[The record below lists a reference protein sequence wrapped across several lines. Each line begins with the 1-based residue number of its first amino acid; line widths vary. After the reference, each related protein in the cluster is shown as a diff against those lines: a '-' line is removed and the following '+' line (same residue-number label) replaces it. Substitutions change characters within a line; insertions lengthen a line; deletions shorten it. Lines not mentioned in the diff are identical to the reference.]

1 MKPAL
6 SLMVLSLL
14 LGCATFQSRPLSPS
28 KAAAQFEA
36 RTMESEGLRRFIGR
50 NPGEPPSHWPP
61 ESWDLSILTLAAFY
75 YHPDLDVARAGW
87 EIARAGV
94 VTAGG
99 RPNPSASFIPE
110 YRTNLQSSGISP
122 WTLGFVLD
130 VPVETAGKRGYRI
143 ARASS
148 LSEAARMEMAT
159 AAWRVRSRLRASLL
173 SLYGATQREKLLGLR
188 AEAQEETVRL
198 LEKRLKYGDVSQ
210 VDLTQSR
217 IALDRARLAVRAAH
231 GQIAQDRARVAGALG
246 VPPEALEG
254 ISLSFD
260 VFEELPPEI
269 PAEEIR
275 RWALLGRADI
285 LAALARYQAS
295 QSALQLEIARQYPDF
310 RLGPGYAW
318 DQGEN
323 RWTLGLSVS
332 LPVFN
337 RNQGPIAE
345 AEARRKRSEAE
356 FISLQAG
363 ALGSV
368 GRAQAGYAK
377 AKGELH
383 AADAI
388 LSEQREVEQSTLAM
402 FASGEADRLALV
414 GARLE
419 LYAAGL
425 SRLNALIAAQEALGL
440 LEDAV
445 QRPLERS
452 RPLPPVPET
461 NPRAERQNP
470 G

>member
-6 SLMVLSLL
+6 SLLILALL
-14 LGCATFQSRPLSPS
+14 LGCATYQGRPLSPS
-28 KAAAQFEA
+28 EAASRFGA
-36 RTMESEGLRRFIGR
+36 RTMDSEGLREFMGR
-50 NPGEPPSHWPP
+50 NLGEPVSPWPP
-61 ESWDLSILTLAAFY
+61 ESWDLSMLTLAAFY

-87 EIARAGV
+87 KVAQAGV

-99 RPNPSASFIPE
+99 RPNPAASFIPE
-110 YRTNLQSSGISP
+110 YRTNLQTSGISP
-122 WTLGFVLD
+122 WTLGFALD

-143 ARASS
+143 ARAGE
-148 LSEAARMEMAT
+148 LSEAARLEVAA

-173 SLYGATQREKLLGLR
+173 SLYGAARREKLLSQQT
-188 AEAQEETVRL
+188 EAQEETVRL

-217 IALDRARLAVRAAH
+217 IALDRARLALRDAR
-231 GQIAQDRARVAGALG
+231 GQIAEDRARVAEALG
-246 VPPEALEG
+246 VPPEALAE

-260 VFEELPPEI
+260 VFEQLPWEI
-269 PAEEIR
+269 PAKEIR
-275 RWALLGRADI
+275 RWALLGRPDI
-285 LAALARYQAS
+285 LAALARYRAS

-310 RLGPGYAW
+310 HLGPGYAW

-323 RWTLGLSVS
+323 RWTLGLSLS

-363 ALGSV
+363 ALGAL
-368 GRAQAGYAK
+368 GRTLAGYEK
-377 AKGELH
+377 AKSQLE
-383 AADAI
+383 AADAL
-388 LSEQREVEQSTLAM
+388 LSAQTQVEQSTRAR
-402 FASGEADRLALV
+402 FASGEADRLSLV

-419 LYAAGL
+419 LYAADL
-425 SRLNALIAAQEALGL
+425 SRLGAVIGAQEALGK

-445 QRPLERS
+445 QRPLE
-452 RPLPPVPET
+452 PPMTLPPVPET
-461 NPRAERQNP
+461 NPRSERQNP
-470 G
+470 E